1 MTANSTGG
9 GGSGTGA
16 GGEPEHSDSLRTFG
30 AFVQALREHAG
41 LSREEF
47 GGLVGLSKHTVT
59 SIEVGRRMPDPDFVE
74 RAEPLLGD
82 TGALRN
88 AVRHLSRKPGLASW
102 FRQWA
107 RKEESA
113 ITLCT
118 YECRMIPGLLQTEQ
132 YARTMF
138 VDLVPPLSDEQI
150 EDQWAARAER
160 KRLLWERPNT
170 AFSFILDEHLF
181 LRRTG
186 GPEATRELI
195 DDILEIARRRN
206 VEIQV
211 LPLTVG
217 VHPGLIGPIRLLETP
232 ENRWLGYGEG
242 QETGQLITDPKVVS
256 ILQMRY
262 AKLRSQ
268 ALSPEESRSLLLRL
282 RGEL

>member
-1 MTANSTGG
+1 MTANGTGG
-9 GGSGTGA
+9 GGTAS
-16 GGEPEHSDSLRTFG
+16 GGEPEPSDSLRTFG

-41 LSREEF
+41 MSREEF
-47 GGLVGLSKHTVT
+47 GTLIGLSKHTVT

-88 AVRHLSRKPGLASW
+88 AVRHLTRRPGLASW

-150 EDQWAARAER
+150 EDQWAARV
-160 KRLLWERPNT
+160 KRQQLLRDRPNT

-186 GPEATRELI
+186 GGEVTRELI
-195 DDILEIARRRN
+195 DHVVAVGDRRN
-206 VEIQV
+206 VEVQV
-211 LPLTVG
+211 LPLSVG
-217 VHPGLIGPIRLLETP
+217 VHPGLIGPIVMLETT
-232 ENRWLGYGEG
+232 ENRWFAYGEG
-242 QETGQLITDPKVVS
+242 QETGQLIADSKVVS
-256 ILQMRY
+256 TLQMRY

-268 ALSPEESRSLLLRL
+268 ALAPEESRSLLLRL

>member
-1 MTANSTGG
+1 MTASGTGG
-9 GGSGTGA
+9 GGGTGA

-59 SIEVGRRMPDPDFVE
+59 SIELGRRMPDPDFVE

-88 AVRHLSRKPGLASW
+88 SVRHLSRRPGLASW

-113 ITLCT
+113 ISLHA
-118 YECRMIPGLLQTEQ
+118 YECRFIPGLLQTEV
-132 YARTMF
+132 YARALF
-138 VDLVPPLSDEQI
+138 EERLPPLSDEEI
-150 EDQWAARAER
+150 DAQWTARSER
-160 KRLLWERPNT
+160 QKLLNERPNT

-186 GPEATRELI
+186 GCEATSEQI
-195 DDILEIARRRN
+195 DRVLEIRERRN
-206 VEIQV
+206 IEIQV
-211 LPLTVG
+211 LPLVTG
-217 VHPGLIGPIRLLETP
+217 VHPGVNGPIQLLETP
-232 ENRWLGYGEG
+232 DNRWLAYAEG
-242 QETGQLITDPKVVS
+242 QGTGQLISDSKLIS
-256 ILQMRY
+256 ILKMRY

-268 ALSPEESRSLLLRL
+268 ALTPEESRSLLVRL

>member
-1 MTANSTGG
+1 MTANSTG

-59 SIEVGRRMPDPDFVE
+59 SIELGRRMPDPDFVE

-88 AVRHLSRKPGLASW
+88 AVRHLSRNPGLARW

-138 VDLVPPLSDEQI
+138 ADLVPPLSDEQI
-150 EDQWAARAER
+150 NAQWTARAER
-160 KRLLWERPNT
+160 QRLLAERPNT

-186 GPEATRELI
+186 GPDVTRELI
-195 DDILEIARRRN
+195 DHVLESGRRRN
-206 VEIQV
+206 VETQL
-211 LPLTVG
+211 LPLAVD
-217 VHPGLIGPIRLLETP
+217 VHPGLIGPIVMLETP
-232 ENRWLGYGEG
+232 ENRWLAYGEG
-242 QETGQLITDPKVVS
+242 QETGQLISDPKVVS

>member
-9 GGSGTGA
+9 GSSGTGA

-118 YECRMIPGLLQTEQ
+118 YECRLMPGLLQTEA
-132 YARTMF
+132 YARALF
-138 VDLVPPLSDEQI
+138 EVRLPPLSDEEI
-150 EDQWAARAER
+150 EAQWAARAKR
-160 KRLLWERPNT
+160 QRLLQERPNT
-170 AFSFILDEHLF
+170 AFSFVLDEHLF

-186 GPEATRELI
+186 GRDVSLELV
-195 DDILEIARRRN
+195 DHTMEMGRQRN
-206 VEIQV
+206 IEIQI
-211 LPLTVG
+211 LPLTTG
-217 VHPGLIGPIRLLETP
+217 VHPGLDGPIVLQETP
-232 ENRWLGYGEG
+232 EHRWFAYGEG
-242 QETGQLITDPKVVS
+242 QETGQLIADAKGVS
-256 ILQMRY
+256 VLQQRY

-268 ALSPEESRSLLLRL
+268 ALTPEESRSLLWRL